1 MDMVFASFV
10 QTAVDVKFIR
20 QVGALQVFPF
30 LWQKERPGSF
40 SPPSTSQDGL
50 NGVGLA
56 VGRRAAAALPPHRP
70 IQKLAEAGGPHI
82 QIICKIESQAG
93 VRNLDSILAETD
105 GARWGRN

>member
-10 QTAVDVKFIR
+10 QTADDVKFIR

-56 VGRRAAAALPPHRP
+56 
-70 IQKLAEAGGPHI
+70 EAGGPHI

-93 VRNLDSILAETD
+93 VRNFDSILAETD